1 MVSNGPGREDMIRR
15 DPKRRSEAGHNIG
28 RQTEK
33 ILYKS

>member
-15 DPKRRSEAGHNIG
+15 DPKRRSEAGYNIG